1 MQYYCLELTRAL
13 CCLSFLSGSSLSCK
27 QIYHKQILPTARSSN
42 SVKHC
47 SEATQKKCR
56 KICYLPTKHVL
67 IWFLGRIQQPNRFH
81 LPTISVL
88 SKAEGLNLVRT
99 RGVGQA
105 EAHQCCPPAPQ
116 WAIGVMGFLS
126 DKPPLS
132 PSSYMCQGQYLAWAW
147 NPVGALL
154 PGRLREAWQYQQ
166 NTQSTHTVPKKTWLE
181 KDDVRAIGQPV
192 LAETKTQWP
201 SSEKQKDL

>member
-27 QIYHKQILPTARSSN
+27 RIYHKQILPTARSSN

-88 SKAEGLNLVRT
+88 SKAEGSDPVRT
-99 RGVGQA
+99 RGAGQA
-105 EAHQCCPPAPQ
+105 EAHQCCPPAPHSEPSGWWRSCLISLQCHLPHACARGSIWREHEIQ
-116 WAIGVMGFLS
+116 WEHCFQEGS
-126 DKPPLS
+126 RR
-132 PSSYMCQGQYLAWAW
+132 
-147 NPVGALL
+147 
-154 PGRLREAWQYQQ
+154 PGKTNRTPRVL
-166 NTQSTHTVPKKTWLE
+166 TLCPKKHGWRKMTWE
-181 KDDVRAIGQPV
+181 Q
-192 LAETKTQWP
+192 
-201 SSEKQKDL
+201 